1 MGRMA
6 EAGPATELSSQTGPL
21 PKPDAT
27 NPSRTSGSLL
37 GPCSTDLDRS
47 RFLRIGAGQD
57 VSESDGAEVHT
68 RRTWAGANPE
78 TELPSQTG
86 PAHLELAP
94 QRYRTQLIRYRRISH
109 FSYLLLI
116 SCIPVVNDNVD
127 YDIFYL
133 SYDILRFHIY
143 LKSYRNH
150 S

>member
-1 MGRMA
+1 MFLGK
-6 EAGPATELSSQTGPL
+6 TF
-21 PKPDAT
+21 
-27 NPSRTSGSLL
+27 SGKTF
-37 GPCSTDLDRS
+37 P
-47 RFLRIGAGQD
+47 
-57 VSESDGAEVHT
+57 
-68 RRTWAGANPE
+68 
-78 TELPSQTG
+78 
-86 PAHLELAP
+86 HLELAP

-133 SYDILRFHIY
+133 SYDILRFHIH

>member
-86 PAHLELAP
+86 PAPEQEGA
-94 QRYRTQLIRYRRISH
+94 
-109 FSYLLLI
+109 
-116 SCIPVVNDNVD
+116 IPSTAERGSAYPTFDGP
-127 YDIFYL
+127 
-133 SYDILRFHIY
+133 
-143 LKSYRNH
+143 
-150 S
+150 

>member
-86 PAHLELAP
+86 RPRSRKGRFRVRRNGGQHTPRSTDPDRNQSQAGLEP
-94 QRYRTQLIRYRRISH
+94 DGPCPSRTKREPIRPMLDEPGSE
-109 FSYLLLI
+109 
-116 SCIPVVNDNVD
+116 PDQ
-127 YDIFYL
+127 
-133 SYDILRFHIY
+133 
-143 LKSYRNH
+143 
-150 S
+150 